1 MPHILIADSS
11 EDVAQLVSVALS
23 LRGFA
28 TEILVRGEELFR
40 PPDVL
45 VLDAGLRDAAELV
58 DELRARIPR
67 LPVVATGIR
76 SLDGRRPPLGAL
88 VYLVKPFSLTDLAA
102 AVRAAAPT

>member
-11 EDVAQLVSVALS
+11 EDVAQLVSVALG

-28 TEILVRGEELFR
+28 TEIRVPGEELFR

-58 DELRARIPR
+58 DDLRARIPR

-88 VYLVKPFSLTDLAA
+88 AYLVKPFSLTDLAA
-102 AVRAAAPT
+102 AVRAAVPT